1 MFGAGEGM
9 HVRERERDREM
20 GPHVGVIIAA
30 FSDTVL
36 DASWKPFWMVF
47 VDLGRQVGAK
57 FG

>member
-9 HVRERERDREM
+9 HVREREM